1 MNLIARIPLCKSLA
15 LAAASS
21 LLVSCSYVAKAPGMN
36 KLVGELGLQEAI
48 PVPDLRRT
56 AFGRPLDH
64 LYYRNLD
71 LVEVSSPATDASDHN
86 PIMARFAAQAIT
98 P

>member
-1 MNLIARIPLCKSLA
+1 DFNTWSDKRQFWL
-15 LAAASS
+15 
-21 LLVSCSYVAKAPGMN
+21 N
-36 KLVGELGLQEAI
+36 KLVDELGLQEAV

-71 LVEVSSPATDASDHN
+71 LVEVSSPATDSSDHN
-86 PIMARFAAQAIT
+86 PIIARFAAQSVT